1 MARIVGVVSTL
12 VCATSKYLEQTNK
25 HTQHCCAFETAPV
38 GLAGAGSEAGSAFF
52 SRNDGI
58 TESGKKLWRG
68 GGWLVSRNHS
78 GWMAGSRRNY
88 CGNRDSGFRTSS
100 GASYIREFQKFL
112 QGFASFIGSGGRPKL
127 AEKVVTPYGNS
138 PYTGGCSFNSY
149 RK

>member
-1 MARIVGVVSTL
+1 MFAQHQNILNKQTHT
-12 VCATSKYLEQTNK
+12 AMPSKRPPWGWRER
-25 HTQHCCAFETAPV
+25 
-38 GLAGAGSEAGSAFF
+38 GGAGSDAGSAFF